1 MLQEDEK
8 ILKYKHGEESLKS
21 PFIITADLECV
32 LEKEQSRENNP
43 ENSYMERKLSIYL
56 QVTHGV

>member
-8 ILKYKHGEESLKS
+8 ILKYKHGEKSLKS
-21 PFIITADLECV
+21 PFIITADLECI